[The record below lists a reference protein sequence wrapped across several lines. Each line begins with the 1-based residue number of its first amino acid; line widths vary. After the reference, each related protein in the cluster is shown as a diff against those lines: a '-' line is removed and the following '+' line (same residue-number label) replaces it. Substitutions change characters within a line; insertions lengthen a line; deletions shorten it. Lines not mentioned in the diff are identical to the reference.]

1 MMRGLLLWLG
11 LCAGV
16 GAMSLPPWEEGTLV
30 AVGAPPLVR
39 LGVEKGDGGTFVILP
54 AADGKGLGAAEVA
67 MLKKRT
73 GSRIRYRA
81 GPYLTHPLLG
91 REAVLLQAEV
101 FEPR

>member
-1 MMRGLLLWLG
+1 MRWLLLWLG

-16 GAMSLPPWEEGTLV
+16 GAMGLPPWEEGTLV

-39 LGVEKGDGGTFVILP
+39 LGVEKGDGGTFVIQP
-54 AADGKGLGAAEVA
+54 AGDGKGLGAAEVA
-67 MLKKRT
+67 ALKKRT

-81 GPYLTHPLLG
+81 GPFKTHPLLG

-101 FEPR
+101 LEPR

>member
-1 MMRGLLLWLG
+1 MRGLLLWLG

-16 GAMSLPPWEEGTLV
+16 GAMGLSPWEEGTLV

-39 LGVEKGDGGTFVILP
+39 LGVEKGDGGTFVIQP
-54 AADGKGLGAAEVA
+54 AADGRGLGAAEVA
-67 MLKKRT
+67 ALKKRT

-81 GPYLTHPLLG
+81 GPFKTHPLLG

-101 FEPR
+101 LEPR

>member
-1 MMRGLLLWLG
+1 
-11 LCAGV
+11 
-16 GAMSLPPWEEGTLV
+16 MSLPPWEEGTLV